1 MLITQSPKNDKLNND
16 HKDQDSS
23 FEEKKNLN
31 SFVFM
36 KNYIQLRTK
45 IKKKYTRL
53 KRSVT
58 LVNAII
64 FIGILTTFVYIFS
77 YLFPFTD
84 NAFIVN
90 NVRPVAALTNGYIT
104 DLYVQNGDVVKKGQK
119 LFTVFQKPY
128 IYAVE
133 QLTADLASAQ
143 AQLAVLKTT
152 YERDLK
158 LSENEQRNYIK
169 LDQDD
174 QKYRQGYRIKSVS
187 LMTLQNSQ
195 QETQAAKDK
204 WQAALKQL
212 EIDKNQIE
220 AQENEIKSIAA
231 RLKNAKVNLE
241 LTNVYAQG
249 NGIIQNLF
257 FTIGTP
263 VNINQPL
270 FSLVDTDNVYI
281 QANFNETDLRDVRKG
296 SKVLI
301 FPRMYLS
308 RKMFHG
314 VVESDYWSANRQ
326 LVDNRTQ
333 LQNVI
338 NENQWIL
345 LPQRLPV
352 IIRITDPDPHYPLR
366 VGTSAYVYIKV

>member
-1 MLITQSPKNDKLNND
+1 MKKFIQIRAKL
-16 HKDQDSS
+16 
-23 FEEKKNLN
+23 KKG
-31 SFVFM
+31 
-36 KNYIQLRTK
+36 
-45 IKKKYTRL
+45 YTRF
-53 KRSVT
+53 KRSIT
-58 LVNAII
+58 LVNVII
-64 FIGILTTFVYIFS
+64 FIGILTTIIYIFS

-84 NAFIVN
+84 NAFVVN
-90 NVRPVAALTNGYIT
+90 NVRPVAALTSGYIT
-104 DLYVQNGDVVKKGQK
+104 DLYVQNGDLVKKGQK

-133 QLTADLASAQ
+133 QLTADLASGE

-169 LDQDD
+169 RYQDD
-174 QKYRQGYRIKSVS
+174 QKYRKGYRIKSIS

-212 EIDKNQIE
+212 EIDKNQIK
-220 AQENEIKSIAA
+220 AQESEIKSIHA
-231 RLKNAKVNLE
+231 RLKNAQVNLE

-270 FSLVDTDNVYI
+270 FSLVDTDEIFI
-281 QANFNETDLRDVRKG
+281 QANFNETDLRDVHKG

-308 RKMFHG
+308 RKIFHG

-333 LQNVI
+333 LQNVV

-366 VGTSAYVYIKV
+366 VGTSAYVYVKI

>member
-1 MLITQSPKNDKLNND
+1 
-16 HKDQDSS
+16 
-23 FEEKKNLN
+23 
-31 SFVFM
+31 M
-36 KNYIQLRTK
+36 KNYIQFRTK
-45 IKKKYTRL
+45 IKKNYTRL

-212 EIDKNQIE
+212 EIDKNQIK
-220 AQENEIKSIAA
+220 AQENEIKSIDA

-314 VVESDYWSANRQ
+314 IVESDYWSANRQ

>member
-1 MLITQSPKNDKLNND
+1 
-16 HKDQDSS
+16 
-23 FEEKKNLN
+23 
-31 SFVFM
+31 M
-36 KNYIQLRTK
+36 KNFIQFRTK
-45 IKKKYTRL
+45 IKKNYTRL
-53 KRSVT
+53 KHSIT
-58 LVNAII
+58 LVNTII
-64 FIGILTTFVYIFS
+64 FIGILTTVVYIFS

-84 NAFIVN
+84 NAFVVN

-143 AQLAVLKTT
+143 AQLAVLETT
-152 YERDLK
+152 YDRDLK

-169 LDQDD
+169 LNQDD
-174 QKYRQGYRIKSVS
+174 QKYREGYRIKSIS

-212 EIDKNQIE
+212 EIDKNQIK
-220 AQENEIKSIAA
+220 AQANDIKSIDA

-241 LTNVYAQG
+241 LTDVYAQG

>member
-1 MLITQSPKNDKLNND
+1 
-16 HKDQDSS
+16 
-23 FEEKKNLN
+23 
-31 SFVFM
+31 M
-36 KNYIQLRTK
+36 KNYIQFRTK
-45 IKKKYTRL
+45 IKKNYTRL

-212 EIDKNQIE
+212 EIDKNQIK
-220 AQENEIKSIAA
+220 AQENEIKSIGA